1 MMHSFDGLANE
12 ISTLLKN
19 RGNTGYRGYESE
31 NISQNNA
38 ESVTPCSAPL
48 LPLEIE
54 GLQSVQS
61 RGYGKG
67 ESNQSLVGGV
77 TPVTPV
83 TRNFEQGPATEAG
96 VIPASEWHAILAGLK
111 ERASPDW
118 ITPDRWEVLLHDAQR
133 FLDRWSST
141 AHAMGWTALD
151 LFGVHPTRPAVRF
164 DVMGLL
170 LLLQGSEVV
179 TLTAE
184 SASIRRPSG
193 AVLRF
198 PRPAAGGVLLSEA
211 AHV

>member
-19 RGNTGYRGYESE
+19 RGDTGYRGYELE
-31 NISQNNA
+31 NISQNNT

-48 LPLEIE
+48 SPLEIE

-67 ESNQSLVGGV
+67 ESNQSLDGGV

-83 TRNFEQGPATEAG
+83 TPDFERGRTTNTDG
-96 VIPASEWHAILAGLK
+96 VPASEWHAILAEL
-111 ERASPDW
+111 RARAPLDW
-118 ITPDRWEVLLHDAQR
+118 MTPDRWEMLLRDAGR

-141 AHAMGWTALD
+141 ARSMGWTTLD

-193 AVLRF
+193 AILRF
-198 PRPAAGGVLLSEA
+198 HRPAAGGVLLSEA